1 MAALAD
7 PPSSH
12 TPPAQAVDLRSI
24 DVESLAAVLDEQIA
38 SWKSE
43 LDWDFST
50 SANLVR
56 RFVQMHAL
64 TGYALVSRTQP
75 GRIVGYSYYVCE
87 DGKGLIGDLYALRQH
102 RTAENERALFQASLD
117 AMWQTPG
124 IHRVE
129 SQLMML
135 SNVTSNVT
143 SDTPH
148 RRLPYSN
155 WFQSFPRLF
164 LEAPLTAQLP
174 ERHLSSEIAITPW
187 TEATQE
193 PTGRLI
199 AFAYQ
204 DHIDSQIN
212 DQYRSAIGARRF
224 LTNIVQYPGCGA
236 FFAPASFAASAKEVL
251 CGASLASL
259 VARDVGHITQV
270 CVAPSYQGIGLG
282 YELMRR
288 SMEALAAYGCRAVS
302 LTVTAANE
310 PALLLYRNMGF
321 VQRRAFSA
329 YVWQP

>member
-7 PPSSH
+7 PPSPH

-24 DVESLAAVLDEQIA
+24 DVESLAPVLDEQIA

-87 DGKGLIGDLYALRQH
+87 DGKGLIGDLYVLRQH
-102 RTAENERALFQASLD
+102 RTAENEHALFQASLD

-135 SNVTSNVT
+135 SNVTSEA
-143 SDTPH
+143 PH

-174 ERHLSSEIAITPW
+174 ERPLSSAIAITPW
-187 TEATQE
+187 IEASQE

-236 FFAPASFAASAKEVL
+236 FFAPASFAATAKGVL

-259 VARDVGHITQV
+259 VSRDVGHITQV

-288 SMEALAAYGCRAVS
+288 SMEALAAHGCRAVS

-321 VQRRAFSA
+321 IQRRAFSA